1 MCMSGNPSPDL
12 AYGGHPL
19 SPPHFITTA
28 VFTGPGCTVPQIP
41 QLCGFHVT
49 LGTGGALGRRGP
61 QGHTLQHSTHFP
73 HEPEVPIRKQGG
85 GVWMS
90 PTSYGLSRLS
100 SPRQMHSPSPSA
112 STGSQP
118 FLFKGCDTDV
128 YKRREEPL
136 TANCF
141 CFLPGKTLER
151 KHRKACSGSC
161 WTWRQGENT
170 GRKAF
175 IAKDGPSAKY
185 DLSSPEQETETWSI
199 MPPVPQW

>member
-1 MCMSGNPSPDL
+1 MEAILCPLPTSSPLPCSLVRAAPSLRSHSCAAFTLHLAQEELWGGGDPKVIPFSTPLISPMSLRSRSGS
-12 AYGGHPL
+12 
-19 SPPHFITTA
+19 
-28 VFTGPGCTVPQIP
+28 
-41 QLCGFHVT
+41 
-49 LGTGGALGRRGP
+49 RR
-61 QGHTLQHSTHFP
+61 
-73 HEPEVPIRKQGG
+73 

-100 SPRQMHSPSPSA
+100 SPPQMHSPSPSA

-118 FLFKGCDTDV
+118 FLVKGCDTDV

-199 MPPVPQW
+199 MPSVPQW